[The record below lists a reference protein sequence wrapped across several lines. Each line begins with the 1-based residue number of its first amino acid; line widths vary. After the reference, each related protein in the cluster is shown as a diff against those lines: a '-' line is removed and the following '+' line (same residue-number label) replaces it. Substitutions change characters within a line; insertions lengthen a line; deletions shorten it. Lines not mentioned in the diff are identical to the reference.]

1 MRCAPVVNDDEV
13 GTRED
18 RAVADPLADS
28 TLELWNRTA
37 RQNREIFTEVFRPV
51 PTNLVRS
58 WSAYEASN
66 NFSNV
71 HLSSSHAITQN
82 YLPKVK
88 TGHVV
93 PELNLQ
99 RIKDRLSHVR
109 GAVVECPLVRCS
121 CSYHDERLVLTCHPR
136 IS

>member
-37 RQNREIFTEVFRPV
+37 RQNREIFTEIFRPV

-66 NFSNV
+66 NCSEV
-71 HLSSSHAITQN
+71 PLSLSHVITQN

-93 PELNLQ
+93 PEMHLQ
-99 RIKDRLSHVR
+99 RIKDRLSRVR
-109 GAVVECPLVRCS
+109 GSVVECPLVRCS
-121 CSYHDERLVLTCHPR
+121 CSYHDERLGLTCHPR